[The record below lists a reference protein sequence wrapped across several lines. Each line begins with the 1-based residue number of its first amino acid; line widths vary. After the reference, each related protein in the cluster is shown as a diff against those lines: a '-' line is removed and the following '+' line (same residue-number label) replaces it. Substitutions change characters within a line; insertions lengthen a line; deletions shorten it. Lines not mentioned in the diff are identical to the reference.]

1 MTAAMVLTWVVLVL
15 LAFALA
21 GILRQLRDV
30 QAELRA
36 NAARSSSRDSTAP
49 KLVRPT
55 EAASLAVVLI
65 ADDNCPICADLAPLL
80 PELAEDTPPDVEFVV
95 LTASASAKWE
105 ALAARRVRAVADRET
120 FLAVD
125 PGWRPALL
133 AIDPAGSVLAAEPV
147 GSVDALRRLVT
158 HFAGT
163 QMTIANR

>member
-36 NAARSSSRDSTAP
+36 NAARSSRDSTAP
-49 KLVRPT
+49 EPVRPT
-55 EAASLAVVLI
+55 DAASLAVVLI

-105 ALAARRVRAVADRET
+105 ALATGRVRAVADRET